1 MLSWKEIV
9 EKRNNDIH
17 YCRNSLSWIKP
28 IAENML
34 THMCSDELF
43 EFIKTTLAAKQVK
56 LAEKLL
62 NPKEEE

>member
-1 MLSWKEIV
+1 MNWKEIE

-28 IAENML
+28 IAENVLM
-34 THMCSDELF
+34 HMSSDELY
-43 EFIKTTLAAKQVK
+43 EFIEKTLVAKQMK

-62 NPKEEE
+62 NPKEDE